1 MSTATRVIRDDI
13 PNFMGNWGPEF
24 QPRLYRLD
32 PALDGYEYVAVLV
45 LDLPEIEIEG
55 TNLGSGRGVV
65 TQSALE
71 KTEIFAADETGGSI
85 EIIPGFGLLPL
96 RRYPL
101 LSHEQALADIGY
113 DAVESE
119 EP

>member
-24 QPRLYRLD
+24 DPRLYRLD
-32 PALDGYEYVAVLV
+32 PPLDGYDHVAVLV

-55 TNLGSGRGVV
+55 ASLGVGSGTV
-65 TQSALE
+65 TQNALE
-71 KTEIFAADETGGSI
+71 KTEIFAADEMGGSV
-85 EIIPGFGLLPL
+85 EIIPGLGMLPL

-101 LSHEQALADIGY
+101 LSHAQALADIGY
-113 DAVESE
+113 AAIEPE